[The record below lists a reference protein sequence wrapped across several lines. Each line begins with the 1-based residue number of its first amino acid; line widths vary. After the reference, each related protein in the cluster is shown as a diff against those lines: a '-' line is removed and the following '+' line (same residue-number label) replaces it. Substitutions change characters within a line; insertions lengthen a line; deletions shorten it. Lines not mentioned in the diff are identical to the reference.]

1 MEIDIIKNQR
11 KEILNIISESKNDN
25 FVDVTTLREYINTN
39 KINLKDLNSD
49 DFDILISVIDTIKA
63 NDIRENYYTCS
74 IIDYIIEQF
83 LYDLLSFYNYGKL
96 ESIFKKYIFKNSFI
110 LSLLT
115 IYKNKIPVSI
125 ETLKS
130 IIEKERTKLKIDSS
144 IYLEAKK
151 FSSNSVAVL
160 MDYDG
165 ESDEKIF
172 EKIVNNRILER
183 AIDDDNNTVIEKIVN
198 LDSFDI
204 NKINMKKILE
214 NQCYD
219 YTPNSVESVE
229 FFFKVLKRKQPNLN
243 LLKLNFKDVIWKGC
257 MEYNIFQTKEEVVN
271 LILNIFIDSIIESI
285 HKKLKISNK
294 YYSQSLLVILNMAIK
309 LNNIEIIKRVFE
321 NKLLKDK
328 LDRRAKDEDGNFLV
342 DSAFFTYI
350 ERNNELLEREM
361 TDDAFLEFNTDE
373 GINTDVFEYILNH
386 ETNLKETDAY
396 SLFLLALERK
406 YYCLVKCFL
415 SQPRFLKNYHFDR
428 SVGSFDPRKA
438 IPFSLFF
445 KFMERAQIDYKGSVT
460 ISETF
465 SDPVFS
471 EILDQYI
478 SDNIAKNDDI
488 NRYSEILYY
497 TVYDDLEKVK
507 SNIQYF
513 EENHINLNMLD
524 YINKGITPLLFSYIL
539 NKEEIFNYLFEHC
552 NIKRPDGFGNNL
564 FHYSIIKEDVEMVN
578 RLFEHGLKLNKN
590 KFKELTR
597 LSTIDKERSILLIKF
612 LIEHGASIEDT
623 FGNKETLMIDSILDS
638 NFPLVQ
644 YLIDKEGIDVNLT
657 EEDYTPLS
665 AAIEVGSVPITRLLV
680 EKGADVN
687 YRIPDS
693 IGKSKSL
700 LMSCI
705 EMGQKELAQILM
717 EHHAKILYEDNY
729 DYTTLIENLRDND
742 DTLKLSDYIRQNHI
756 QVSTT
761 EKIRQLIYDQRLD
774 LLKILRDHQLL
785 EVNEPDE
792 YGNTPLFYAVK
803 YGRDRMIKFLID
815 CGADTSVINHH
826 GETLES
832 INKRYNYTYNRS
844 TYNKFKRINIE
855 KIENPKKKQKK
866 NM

>member
-1 MEIDIIKNQR
+1 MKYLIGIGVDINHSVN
-11 KEILNIISESKNDN
+11 EDDL
-25 FVDVTTLREYINTN
+25 
-39 KINLKDLNSD
+39 LNS
-49 DFDILISVIDTIKA
+49 
-63 NDIRENYYTCS
+63 
-74 IIDYIIEQF
+74 
-83 LYDLLSFYNYGKL
+83 
-96 ESIFKKYIFKNSFI
+96 
-110 LSLLT
+110 SL
-115 IYKNKIPVSI
+115 KCAV
-125 ETLKS
+125 ELK
-130 IIEKERTKLKIDSS
+130 
-144 IYLEAKK
+144 
-151 FSSNSVAVL
+151 
-160 MDYDG
+160 
-165 ESDEKIF
+165 
-172 EKIVNNRILER
+172 
-183 AIDDDNNTVIEKIVN
+183 
-198 LDSFDI
+198 
-204 NKINMKKILE
+204 
-214 NQCYD
+214 
-219 YTPNSVESVE
+219 
-229 FFFKVLKRKQPNLN
+229 
-243 LLKLNFKDVIWKGC
+243 
-257 MEYNIFQTKEEVVN
+257 
-271 LILNIFIDSIIESI
+271 
-285 HKKLKISNK
+285 
-294 YYSQSLLVILNMAIK
+294 
-309 LNNIEIIKRVFE
+309 
-321 NKLLKDK
+321 
-328 LDRRAKDEDGNFLV
+328 
-342 DSAFFTYI
+342 
-350 ERNNELLEREM
+350 
-361 TDDAFLEFNTDE
+361 
-373 GINTDVFEYILNH
+373 
-386 ETNLKETDAY
+386 
-396 SLFLLALERK
+396 
-406 YYCLVKCFL
+406 
-415 SQPRFLKNYHFDR
+415 
-428 SVGSFDPRKA
+428 
-438 IPFSLFF
+438 
-445 KFMERAQIDYKGSVT
+445 
-460 ISETF
+460 
-465 SDPVFS
+465 
-471 EILDQYI
+471 
-478 SDNIAKNDDI
+478 
-488 NRYSEILYY
+488 
-497 TVYDDLEKVK
+497 
-507 SNIQYF
+507 
-513 EENHINLNMLD
+513 
-524 YINKGITPLLFSYIL
+524 
-539 NKEEIFNYLFEHC
+539 
-552 NIKRPDGFGNNL
+552 
-564 FHYSIIKEDVEMVN
+564 
-578 RLFEHGLKLNKN
+578 
-590 KFKELTR
+590 
-597 LSTIDKERSILLIKF
+597 DKERSILLIKF

>member
-49 DFDILISVIDTIKA
+49 DFDILISVIDTFKA
-63 NDIRENYYTCS
+63 NDIKENYYTCS
-74 IIDYIIEQF
+74 IIDYIIEQCKYETLNF
-83 LYDLLSFYNYGKL
+83 TIYNNNNYEVPLFSAISKRFNVESNITKVLYDLLSFYNYGKL
-96 ESIFKKYIFKNSFI
+96 ERIFKKYIFKNSFI
-110 LSLLT
+110 LSLLS

-219 YTPNSVESVE
+219 YTPNSVESIE

-243 LLKLNFKDVIWKGC
+243 LLKLNFKDVILKGC
-257 MEYNIFQTKEEVVN
+257 KEYNIFQTKEEVVN

-342 DSAFFTYI
+342 DTAFFTYI

-471 EILDQYI
+471 EMLDQYI

-524 YINKGITPLLFSYIL
+524 YINKDKIEIMKYLIGIGVDINHSVNEDDLLNSSL
-539 NKEEIFNYLFEHC
+539 KC
-552 NIKRPDGFGNNL
+552 A
-564 FHYSIIKEDVEMVN
+564 VE
-578 RLFEHGLKLNKN
+578 LK
-590 KFKELTR
+590 
-597 LSTIDKERSILLIKF
+597 DKERSILLIKF